1 MDHIT
6 KLIDIYNRWLDKEEN
21 QNVEKIS
28 ADEALWGE
36 TLTEQQTKYLLRFV
50 YLWERARNLE
60 YERRS

>member
-28 ADEALWGE
+28 ADE
-36 TLTEQQTKYLLRFV
+36 QTKYLLRFV